1 MHHQNSQGRFNVCL
15 LARISTGKIYDAFR
29 SYLNVLYDEVGEYFL
44 LNSVMC
50 IFIFENRIVDGP

>member
-15 LARISTGKIYDAFR
+15 SARMSTGKNYDAFC
-29 SYLNVLYDEVGEYFL
+29 SYLNVFDGDEVREYFL

-50 IFIFENRIVDGP
+50 VFIFENSIC